1 MDMLLKSVQAGDA
14 GRMMNKGFAEVVFRD
29 GKGRIEAIKKIAVGM
44 GGEGNAAGAA
54 GAGGA
59 LGKLQIALQV
69 ANLAATIIS
78 AVIICNK
85 LNKLDKKMDEIQRA
99 TADLKDFN
107 FEMQIAHPCRELVG
121 DYKLITD
128 NLKKGKPVSRDEM
141 VSLIR
146 SCQNYLVSLYN
157 LRGKIQM
164 ESALDMI
171 FTLLPIYANCIM
183 LYYQRWYDENEGK
196 HALHDDWM
204 AVFDLLLSKSLLN
217 ETQDDMIIN
226 QRKTNGETNEY
237 LAYHKAVVQ
246 AYRSKID
253 QLIEDLNT
261 CGGTEGYEE
270 AMRWSRQYA
279 AQQAKAIQNELE
291 EEYGVE
297 KAKGV
302 MEQAMQ
308 EALI

>member
-1 MDMLLKSVQAGDA
+1 
-14 GRMMNKGFAEVVFRD
+14 
-29 GKGRIEAIKKIAVGM
+29 
-44 GGEGNAAGAA
+44 
-54 GAGGA
+54 
-59 LGKLQIALQV
+59 
-69 ANLAATIIS
+69 
-78 AVIICNK
+78 
-85 LNKLDKKMDEIQRA
+85 MDEIQKA

-107 FEMQIAHPCRELVG
+107 FEMQIAHPCRELIG
-121 DYKLITD
+121 DYKLIID
-128 NLKKGKPVSRDEM
+128 NLQKGKPVSRDEM

-196 HALHDDWM
+196 HALHEDWM

-217 ETQDDMIIN
+217 EIQDDMIIN
-226 QRKTNGETNEY
+226 QRKTNGDTNEY

-253 QLIEDLNT
+253 QLLEDLNT

-270 AMRWSRQYA
+270 AMRWSQQYV
-279 AQQAKAIQNELE
+279 AQQAKAIQDELE

-297 KAKGV
+297 KAQAV